1 MGYFMSDGS
10 IVMECQHCS
19 TRYKVFSLEE
29 TKSCNTCGSDIQTI
43 KYGRMSIESRK
54 QYSSLTIKPRKGNPS
69 MARPKI
75 VKMPEADS
83 KKSKKTTKNPVGRRF
98 KGKSSGTG
106 VLAFQNKSLTDN
118 RRAKETDKVIA
129 KAWRDEFPNAKSYT
143 EKDVASVRRA
153 FNRGKHGNEAP
164 SRPLVAFDHNGDP
177 IKKEKAVVKKAN
189 KTTKKVSKKKT
200 TKASDR
206 QLRDDDD
213 DDEDDD
219 EDDFHGTTE
228 DDEEEG

>member
-54 QYSSLTIKPRKGNPS
+54 RHSSITIKHRKGNLS

-75 VKMPEADS
+75 VKMPAAVS
-83 KKSKKTTKNPVGRRF
+83 KKSKKTAKDPVGRRF

-118 RRAKETDKVIA
+118 RRTKATDKAVA

-164 SRPLVAFDHNGDP
+164 ARPLVEFDHNGDP
-177 IKKEKAVVKKAN
+177 VKKEKASPKKVKKTA
-189 KTTKKVSKKKT
+189 KKSSKKKA
-200 TKASDR
+200 TKASAR
-206 QLRDDDD
+206 QLGDD

-228 DDEEEG
+228 DDEEEE